1 MPFVFLSHLS
11 MTQASFTK
19 YLNRSRKI
27 SYNSYLLILG
37 FYTAIFSIRVFM
49 KKFEPYHFR
58 KQFPLLQN
66 TCSSRHDQ
74 NGKHSN
80 IVYFDNA
87 ATTQKPQKVIDSQQ
101 DYYCHYNANVHRAS
115 HQLSSKATFAFE
127 NARALVQGFI
137 GARSIKEIIWTK
149 GATESINI
157 VVQSLARNTLMPGDE
172 IVLCASEHH
181 ANIVPWQIVAQQTG
195 ALIKILPITKQGY
208 IDVTKLDNVMTE
220 RTKFVACAHIS
231 NVLGRINPVEK
242 VIAKAKS
249 VGAITLIDG
258 AQAVAH
264 LAIDVQSLDC
274 DFYVFSAHKM
284 YGPTGIGILYGKK
297 EHLEA
302 MPPYQGGGEM
312 IKTVSFTQETT
323 FNSLPFKFEAGTPNI
338 AAVIAFGES
347 INFLA
352 PYLAD
357 TGQGYHLYEQELVN
371 YCYQGLA
378 KITQVNFIV
387 EGIPDIGVIAFT
399 LTGHHNH
406 DVATSLDTYGV
417 AIRSGHHCA
426 MPLMTILNINGCIR
440 VSLAAYNTMAEID
453 YFIDSIKKI
462 LLEPCFEQE
471 KQVEK
476 GQLTSTPTNDM
487 ADILTLFT
495 KTKGWDSRHR
505 EIMLLGKKLLRMDK
519 NLRDDSTIIAGC
531 ESLAWLKVETSQPG
545 FYSFAGDSDAK
556 IIRGLLVI
564 VLAAYNNKTAE
575 QISSFNIGDY
585 FAKLGLMQH
594 LSPSRGNGLLA
605 IVDKIKFL
613 AKP

>member
-1 MPFVFLSHLS
+1 MLTYLSW
-11 MTQASFTK
+11 F
-19 YLNRSRKI
+19 
-27 SYNSYLLILG
+27 

-58 KQFPLLQN
+58 KKFPLLQN
-66 TCSSRHDQ
+66 TRSPRHDK
-74 NGKHSN
+74 NGKQSA
-80 IVYFDNA
+80 IVYLDNA

-127 NARALVQGFI
+127 NARTLVQGFI
-137 GARSIKEIIWTK
+137 GAHSIKEIIWTK

-157 VVQSLARNTLMPGDE
+157 VVQSLARNTLSPGDE

-195 ALIKILPITKQGY
+195 ALIKILPLTKQGY
-208 IDVTKLDNVMTE
+208 IDVTKLDNIITDK
-220 RTKFVACAHIS
+220 TKFVACAHIS
-231 NVLGRINPVEK
+231 NVLGRINPVKK

-249 VGAITLIDG
+249 VGAISLIDG

-264 LAIDVQSLDC
+264 LAIDVEALDC

-284 YGPTGIGILYGKK
+284 YGPTGIGVLYGKK

-357 TGQGYHLYEQELVN
+357 ISKGYQVYEQELLN
-371 YCYQGLA
+371 YCYQSLA
-378 KITQVNFIV
+378 KIAQVNFIV

-406 DVATSLDTYGV
+406 DVATTLDTYGV

-426 MPLMTILNINGCIR
+426 MPLMANLNIDGCLR

-453 YFIDSIKKI
+453 YFIDSIKKF
-462 LLEPCFEQE
+462 LLEPCLEQE
-471 KQVEK
+471 NQVEK
-476 GQLTSTPTNDM
+476 GQSTSTATNDM
-487 ADILTLFT
+487 ADILTLFA

-505 EIMLLGKKLLRMDK
+505 EIMLLGKKLPRMEKAQRNDE
-519 NLRDDSTIIAGC
+519 TIIAGC
-531 ESLAWLKVETSQPG
+531 ESLAWLSVEQDSQG
-545 FYSFAGDSDAK
+545 LYSFIADSDAK
-556 IIRGLLVI
+556 IIRGLLV
-564 VLAAYNNKTAE
+564 VVFAALNNKTAQ
-575 QISSFNIGDY
+575 QIHDTNINEY

-594 LSPSRGNGLLA
+594 LSPSRGNGVLA
-605 IVDKIKFL
+605 IVDKIRLL
-613 AKP
+613 ANP

>member
-1 MPFVFLSHLS
+1 
-11 MTQASFTK
+11 
-19 YLNRSRKI
+19 
-27 SYNSYLLILG
+27 
-37 FYTAIFSIRVFM
+37 M
-49 KKFEPYHFR
+49 KKFELYHFR

-66 TCSSRHDQ
+66 TSSPRHDK
-74 NGKHSN
+74 NGKHSA

-127 NARALVQGFI
+127 NSRTLVQGFI
-137 GARSIKEIIWTK
+137 GAHSIKEIIWTK

-157 VVQSLARNTLMPGDE
+157 VVQSMARNTLMPGDE

-195 ALIKILPITKQGY
+195 ALIKILPLTKQGY
-208 IDVTKLDNVMTE
+208 IDVTKLDNIITDK
-220 RTKFVACAHIS
+220 TKFVACAHIS

-249 VGAITLIDG
+249 VGAISLIDG

-264 LAIDVQSLDC
+264 LAIDVQALDC

-284 YGPTGIGILYGKK
+284 YGPTGIGVLYGKK